1 MNEMHMT
8 AEAILHRIR
17 GRHLTPAQIKA
28 FMARLDALPMDD
40 ANQTARAALVAAT
53 ANLSRRPA

>member
-17 GRHLTPAQIKA
+17 GRRLTPAQIKA
-28 FMARLDALPMDD
+28 FMGRLDALPMDD
-40 ANQTARAALVAAT
+40 ANQTARAVLVAAT